1 VFAIIVQN
9 GKDSCNPGEFDIMVK
24 KCLDGGMLFMVNE
37 TRVLDTFLGLVGI
50 DSETKEEAVICEHL
64 KGVFTE
70 LGCDVYEDDASTKT
84 AHSGNNL
91 IITLPATKENVDP
104 IYFTAH
110 MDTVTPGKGIK
121 TSIKDGYVVTDGTT
135 ILGADDKTGLTAMI
149 ELVRVLKEKQIPH
162 GQIQFVITVGEE
174 SGLVGAKVLDL
185 SKIDAK
191 FGFALDS
198 DGPVGDIIVAAPTQ
212 AKVNAKIYGKTAH
225 AGVAPEKGIS
235 AIQIAAKAIAK
246 MPLGRIDE
254 ETTANIGRF
263 EGGRA
268 TNIVCDYVEVLAEAR
283 SLIHEK
289 MEKQAETMKQAY
301 IEVAE
306 SFGGRAEV
314 DIDIMYP
321 GFKFEEGDEVVEV
334 AKRAAQT
341 IGRPTR
347 ILHSGGGSDANVIAG
362 GGIPTVNLAVGYE
375 EIHTTNE
382 RMPLE
387 ELYKLVE
394 YVVTIVEEVASPKQ

>member
-1 VFAIIVQN
+1 
-9 GKDSCNPGEFDIMVK
+9 MVK

-37 TRVLDTFLGLVGI
+37 KRVLDTFLGLVGI

-289 MEKQAETMKQAY
+289 MEKQAETMKRAY

-347 ILHSGGGSDANVIAG
+347 ILHSGGGSDANIIAG